1 MTPKEK
7 ADQLIRKMTVDFSIE
22 FEQSKLCAL
31 ICCEEAIDSVR
42 YLDDDMEEF
51 WDEVKDQINKL

>member
-7 ADQLIRKMTVDFSIE
+7 ADQLIRQMTIDFSIE

-31 ICCEEAIDSVR
+31 ICCDEVIDSVR
-42 YLDDDMEEF
+42 YLDEDTEDLWEQ
-51 WDEVKDQINKL
+51 VKNEINKL